1 MKTSELMQIIKEEIQ
16 KVLLEE
22 KELTAKQKKLAAMYP
37 PKDKITR
44 GDVIAAA
51 KSKNKDKLDEEEM
64 TGSEEK
70 KKEKFVKGM
79 KGSAKDSPLSSELST
94 LLSNLLTSSSFIGIG
109 LSLPKKCITSLT
121 PDNV

>member
-70 KKEKFVKGM
+70 KKEKIVKGM
-79 KGSAKDSPLSSELST
+79 KGSAKDFEKRYPGRGKDVMYAT
-94 LLSNLLTSSSFIGIG
+94 ATKMAQN
-109 LSLPKKCITSLT
+109 KKK
-121 PDNV
+121 